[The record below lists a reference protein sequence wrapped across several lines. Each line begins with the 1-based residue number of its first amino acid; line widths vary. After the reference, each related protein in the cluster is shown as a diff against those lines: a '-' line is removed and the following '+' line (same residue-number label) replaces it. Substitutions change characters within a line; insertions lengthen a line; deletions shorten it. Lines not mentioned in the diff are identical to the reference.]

1 MRCSRLALETSGSR
15 MRRKGAAIEVIVKGC
30 PEPWGVW
37 DRLFDWL
44 LSEGKNDPNEAA
56 GVERGDD
63 LEGDDQDE
71 R

>member
-1 MRCSRLALETSGSR
+1 MH
-15 MRRKGAAIEVIVKGC
+15 RKEAAIEVIVKGC

-37 DRLFDWL
+37 DRFFDWL
-44 LSEGKNDPNEAA
+44 LSEVKNDPEAA

-63 LEGDDQDE
+63 LEGDHQDE